1 MYVWHRPVSVHFSE
15 AIGSN
20 WSQVDRQNRSI
31 KWWHHWVYVTCPRI
45 HYNIFYIIHFITFQ
59 RRREENCG
67 IAPWIFTELMNK
79 RTERRHIFIQLS
91 HNMFPI
97 DSNALIE
104 RLCIEYFVMR
114 SDRFP
119 PAKKSKCISS
129 LNSIYSALE
138 TSFQATP
145 RQVHVPSTLQFSSG
159 EWSIYF
165 IPLSY
170 IFLTFEHLTIHY
182 EYAKGVKRP
191 SAANFIASARMERR
205 KKTHR
210 NNNCQSE
217 FLFRFVNM
225 PINNTH

>member
-1 MYVWHRPVSVHFSE
+1 MESSSWRDMPENTLQY
-15 AIGSN
+15 
-20 WSQVDRQNRSI
+20 
-31 KWWHHWVYVTCPRI
+31 
-45 HYNIFYIIHFITFQ
+45 IFYIIHFIKFQ
-59 RRREENCG
+59 RRRKENCG
-67 IAPWIFTELMNK
+67 IVPCIFTELMNK
-79 RTERRHIFIQLS
+79 RTERRYIFIELS
-91 HNMFPI
+91 HSMFLI

-119 PAKKSKCISS
+119 PAKKSKCITS

-145 RQVHVPSTLQFSSG
+145 RQAHALSSLQFSSG

-165 IPLSY
+165 IPFSY
-170 IFLTFEHLTIHY
+170 TFISFEHLTIHY
-182 EYAKGVKRP
+182 KYGEGVKRP
-191 SAANFIASARMERR
+191 SAANFIARARMERR

-210 NNNCQSE
+210 NNNNNNCQSE